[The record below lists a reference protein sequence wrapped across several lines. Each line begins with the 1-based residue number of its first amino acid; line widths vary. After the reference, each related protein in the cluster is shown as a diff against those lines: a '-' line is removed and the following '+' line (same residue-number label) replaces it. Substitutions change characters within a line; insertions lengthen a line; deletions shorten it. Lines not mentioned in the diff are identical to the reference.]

1 MLRILLA
8 RIFFV
13 VCFGFDALEHAV
25 VVLLDEFALLAV
37 VLVVVVLVVMAT
49 IPFDVIII
57 DTDSGV

>member
-13 VCFGFDALEHAV
+13 VCFGFDALEDAL
-25 VVLLDEFALLAV
+25 VVLLAELAV
-37 VLVVVVLVVMAT
+37 VLVVLVVMAT
-49 IPFDVIII
+49 IPFDFIII

>member
-8 RIFFV
+8 PIFFV

-37 VLVVVVLVVMAT
+37 VLVVLVVMAT
-49 IPFDVIII
+49 IPFDFIII